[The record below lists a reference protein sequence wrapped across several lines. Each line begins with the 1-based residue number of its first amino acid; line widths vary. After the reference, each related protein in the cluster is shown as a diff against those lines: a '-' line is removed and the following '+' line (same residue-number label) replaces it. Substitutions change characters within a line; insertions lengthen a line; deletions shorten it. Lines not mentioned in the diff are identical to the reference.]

1 MKQPAKQS
9 EEPRKVGLA
18 SEHRLPDVF
27 KARTNEDAGTVELRK
42 PNHRGVDVAIASF
55 QSVANLLNT
64 FAQDG
69 EPSLDPGATITIS
82 DSFSG
87 RSITITANTFVDAAA
102 VFHAFVVKKGRYKP
116 QTEAPSEEESGAT
129 TREEPKAKS
138 RSKAA
143 DAAKP
148 AATVAADERPA
159 AVAAAKAPD
168 KKPSPEKKAA
178 PAEQRKGE
186 AAATQAKP
194 AAKKPSPAVVA
205 ETSAGGAPAVAK
217 GSLAGFPEWAKKSL
231 KAEYADDVW
240 GFKLLATPVAL
251 DKENGHNVLGR
262 DDGKAEHRGHGYELT
277 IGGKHAGWVVAESES
292 AFHLTGIENYE
303 TTKHRNIE
311 PAVFIR
317 IRRTIYPMLGHPA
330 PEGA

>member
-27 KARTNEDAGTVELRK
+27 KARTIEDAGTVELRK

-82 DSFSG
+82 DNFSG
-87 RSITITANTFVDAAA
+87 RSVTITANTFVDAAA

-116 QTEAPSEEESGAT
+116 QTEAPAEEESGT
-129 TREEPKAKS
+129 NSRDEPKAKS
-138 RSKAA
+138 RSKPAA
-143 DAAKP
+143 AGKP
-148 AATVAADERPA
+148 AATVAARQEPTAPVDERPA
-159 AVAAAKAPD
+159 AR
-168 KKPSPEKKAA
+168 KAA
-178 PAEQRKGE
+178 PAGQSKSEP
-186 AAATQAKP
+186 AAPQAKAP
-194 AAKKPSPAVVA
+194 AKKATAAKSGT
-205 ETSAGGAPAVAK
+205 ESAAGAADVAK
-217 GSLAGFPEWAKKSL
+217 GSLAGFPDWAKKSL
-231 KAEYADDVW
+231 KAEYADDLW
-240 GFKLLATPVAL
+240 GFRLVATPVAL

-262 DDGKAEHRGHGYELT
+262 DDGKAEHRGHGYEL
-277 IGGKHAGWVVAESES
+277 IIHGKHAGWIVAESES
-292 AFHLTGIENYE
+292 AFHLTGVENYE

-317 IRRTIYPMLGHPA
+317 IRRTIYPMLGHPV